1 MAADE
6 VVIVAGLFA
15 YPRQYL
21 ELSAYACQP
30 GRSFRAGI
38 TYMGFYAQGM
48 IKPEIARI
56 RHRED
61 EVRFT
66 RAETAARRAGLETDQ
81 LVARVIAASLRTG
94 AWQEGTRGQVFLLSG
109 ADERETIHL
118 AHPILNDTVSARSGK
133 TIAWTQAQRY
143 LHLAALL
150 APGVKVTSDLAAT

>member
-1 MAADE
+1 M
-6 VVIVAGLFA
+6 IVAGLFA

-38 TYMGFYAQGM
+38 TYMGFYTEGM

-56 RHRED
+56 RHQED
-61 EVRFT
+61 GVRFT
-66 RAETAARRAGLETDQ
+66 HAEAVARRAGPETDQ

-109 ADERETIHL
+109 ADDPATIHL
-118 AHPILNDTVSARSGK
+118 AHPILNDTVSAGSGK
-133 TIAWTQAQRY
+133 RVAWTQAQRY
-143 LHLAALL
+143 LHLSALL
-150 APGVKVTSDLAAT
+150 APGLKVTSDLATM